1 MIKNI
6 EELYRLEKVTRIIEG
21 EVEAI
26 LLRDIS
32 FNVKTHEFI
41 SIIGPSGSGK
51 SSLLYMLGLLDM
63 PSSGNFYFRGQS
75 MIGLSR
81 LELAQIRLET
91 LGFIFQFHFLLP
103 ELRGIENIRLPME
116 RLGKLNERQM
126 KDRADQILESL
137 GLTKDAYKY
146 PHQLSGGQRQRVAI
160 ARALINEPMVILAD
174 EPTGSLDT
182 ENGDKVFKIFQD
194 LVKNEGKTIIMVTH
208 NPELA
213 IQTDRQIHIVDGHI
227 RGE

>member
-1 MIKNI
+1 MVKNK
-6 EELYRLEKVTRIIEG
+6 ELYRLEKVTRIIEG
-21 EVEAI
+21 EVEAVI
-26 LLRDIS
+26 LRDVS
-32 FNVKTHEFI
+32 FNIHTHEFI

-51 SSLLYMLGLLDM
+51 STLLYLLGLLDM
-63 PSSGNFYFRGQS
+63 PSSGDFYFKGQS
-75 MIGLSR
+75 MLGLSR
-81 LELAQIRLET
+81 LELAQLRLET

-116 RLGKLNERQM
+116 RLGKLNEKQM
-126 KDRADQILESL
+126 KDRVDHVLESL
-137 GLTKDAYKY
+137 GLTKDAHKY

-160 ARALINEPMVILAD
+160 GRALINEPMVILAD

-213 IQTDRQIHIVDGHI
+213 IQTDRQIHIVDGQI
-227 RGE
+227 RKE

>member
-1 MIKNI
+1 MIKKN
-6 EELYRLEKVTRIIEG
+6 EELYRLENITRVIEG

-26 LLRDIS
+26 ILRGIS
-32 FNVKTHEFI
+32 FTVNTHEFI

-63 PSSGNFYFRGQS
+63 PSTGDFYFIGQS
-75 MIGLSR
+75 MVGLTR

-116 RLGKLNERQM
+116 RLGKLNETQM
-126 KDRADQILESL
+126 KNRVDKVLESL

-213 IQTDRQIHIVDGHI
+213 IQTDRQINIVDGHI
-227 RGE
+227 RGK

>member
-1 MIKNI
+1 MVKKN
-6 EELYRLEKVTRIIEG
+6 EELYRLENITRVIEG

-26 LLRDIS
+26 ILRGIS
-32 FNVKTHEFI
+32 FKVNTHEFI

-63 PSSGNFYFRGQS
+63 PSSGDFYFRGES
-75 MIGLSR
+75 MVGLTR

-116 RLGKLNERQM
+116 RLGKLNVTQM
-126 KDRADQILESL
+126 KDRVDKVLESL

-213 IQTDRQIHIVDGHI
+213 IQTDRQINIVDGHI